1 MGKTQENEKLAV
13 ESGYWS
19 LYRYNPQLKEEGKNP
34 FILDSKEPTGSFRD
48 FIMDQVRYSA
58 LAMEFPDDA
67 EELFRLAEENA
78 KERVE
83 GYKKKA
89 QAE

>member
-1 MGKTQENEKLAV
+1 
-13 ESGYWS
+13 
-19 LYRYNPQLKEEGKNP
+19 
-34 FILDSKEPTGSFRD
+34 
-48 FIMDQVRYSA
+48 MDQVRYSA